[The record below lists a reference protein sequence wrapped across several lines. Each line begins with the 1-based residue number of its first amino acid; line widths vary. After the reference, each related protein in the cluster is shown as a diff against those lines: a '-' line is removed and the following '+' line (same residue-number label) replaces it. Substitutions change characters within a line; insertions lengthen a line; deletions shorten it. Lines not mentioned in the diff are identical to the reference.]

1 MSKHV
6 SMLCLGFEPEKQVI
20 DESAEL
26 GMEPLRLN
34 RRRMHD
40 SLVTMQHY
48 DKCALKLG
56 KLLRH

>member
-1 MSKHV
+1 
-6 SMLCLGFEPEKQVI
+6 MLYLGFEHEKQVI